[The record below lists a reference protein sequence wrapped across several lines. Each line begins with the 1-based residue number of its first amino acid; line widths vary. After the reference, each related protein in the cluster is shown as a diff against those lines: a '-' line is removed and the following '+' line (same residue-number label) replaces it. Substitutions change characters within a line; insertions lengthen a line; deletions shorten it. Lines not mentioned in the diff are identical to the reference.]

1 MTGSL
6 NAFLYC
12 LRYLGIMK
20 TFHVLFYALIVRVG
34 SHAYLGMR
42 LGFELLR
49 VVFLAGLCVGL

>member
-1 MTGSL
+1 
-6 NAFLYC
+6 
-12 LRYLGIMK
+12 MK
-20 TFHVLFYALIVRVG
+20 TFHVVFYAVTVRVG